1 MTKQISKNKTV
12 QTGQSELTPPRTPR
26 IVEELVSIMES
37 STGGDPVV
45 RVTRALLNHQTFK
58 NAQLLNYQNALTVRI
73 RGRLEGKSV
82 PTTTTL
88 IKVALEEASDLQSTI
103 NRRLSRNSKHQ
114 DRNVPGIRIVS
125 PMVPPDLS

>member
-1 MTKQISKNKTV
+1 MAKQNRTNTTV
-12 QTGQSELTPPRTPR
+12 QTGKSELTPTRTPR

-82 PTTTTL
+82 QLPL
-88 IKVALEEASDLQSTI
+88 
-103 NRRLSRNSKHQ
+103 
-114 DRNVPGIRIVS
+114 P
-125 PMVPPDLS
+125 